1 MKKILWVTNYGYQNS
16 FAFVSKKLLSYFIDN
31 YDKYEFYFLC
41 IGIMSDTK
49 IIDKVN
55 KEIGINKKNIAYIP
69 KIDWI
74 NTTSEDKEY
83 LENYIYGVTILNN
96 LIKRWNIDLVI
107 SLCDLKA
114 QIKQYKSINY
124 DLKFVPYLVIDYDYG
139 PIYEFKRIITPSL
152 HSFNLYKKNHPNSE
166 VYLLPHIVNV
176 VKKNDNKKIFININ
190 KKFKIVC
197 CATNDIRKRIDITIK
212 AFEKFSENKNNV
224 ELIIKT
230 NKPVGNKNQYDFYN
244 NNNKIKI
251 ITQFYDDLELE
262 NLYKNAD
269 IGITTNSGEGF
280 GLTPCE
286 MSLYKVPQ
294 LIPNNTSHPWIF
306 GDNYYGLIKTYIVPE
321 IIARGT
327 LKKIPVIK
335 SYKHYETQLIIKK
348 KLKISEYI
356 KTVIWSDNKFND
368 LINEI
373 KNYDRIQILVNIE
386 DIEKFLNSWIDID
399 LNKKLSMR
407 KTSIIDIMNLKEEI
421 KIKVKLPYVN
431 DLVCKMNELYNDKIL
446 RENISQ
452 ICYERIKRFS
462 NKEINENFKS
472 ILESLFN

>member
-16 FAFVSKKLLSYFIDN
+16 FAFVSRKLLSYFIN
-31 YDKYEFYFLC
+31 NNDKYELYFFC

-55 KEIGINKKNIAYIP
+55 KEIGINKNNIAYIP
-69 KIDWI
+69 KINLID
-74 NTTSEDKEY
+74 TTSEDKEY
-83 LENYIYGVTILNN
+83 LENYIYGVTILNSV
-96 LIKRWNIDLVI
+96 IKRWNIDLII

-114 QIKQYKSINY
+114 QVKQYKSINY
-124 DLKFVPYLVIDYDYG
+124 NSKFVPYLVIDYDDG
-139 PIYEFKRIITPSL
+139 PIYKFKKIITPSL
-152 HSFNLYKKNHPNSE
+152 HSFNLYKRLHPKSE

-176 VKKNDNKKIFININ
+176 VEKKNNNKIFININ

-212 AFEKFSENKNNV
+212 AFEIFSENKNNV

-230 NKPVGNKNQYDFYN
+230 NKPIGNKNQYDFYN
-244 NNNKIKI
+244 NNDKIKI
-251 ITQFYDDLELE
+251 ITQFYNDYELE

-306 GDNYYGLIKTYIVPE
+306 GDNYYGLINTYILPE

-327 LKKIPVIK
+327 LKKITVIK
-335 SYKHYETQLIIKK
+335 SYKHYETQINVKK
-348 KLKISEYI
+348 KLEISEYI
-356 KTVIWSDNKFND
+356 KTIIWSNNNFND
-368 LINEI
+368 LINQI

-386 DIEKFLNSWIDID
+386 DIEKFLNSWLDID
-399 LNKKLSMR
+399 LYKKLNMR
-407 KTSIIDIMNLKEEI
+407 KTSIIDIINLKEEL
-421 KIKVKLPYVN
+421 KIKVKLPYIN
-431 DLVCKMNELYNDKIL
+431 DLVYKMNELYDNKIL
-446 RENISQ
+446 RENVSQ

-462 NKEINENFKS
+462 SKEISKIFKS
-472 ILESLFN
+472 ILNSLIN